1 MSISKRRGIY
11 FLWGLKKKKD
21 FMKETGFKRN
31 PKEWAGSRNL
41 EKQDH
46 AREGREVTMR
56 DEEGHVTRAANM
68 FGKSRELA

>member
-1 MSISKRRGIY
+1 
-11 FLWGLKKKKD
+11 
-21 FMKETGFKRN
+21 MKETGFKRN